1 MELKQKGVL
10 LTIDL
15 SFYLKVS
22 GYETLE
28 PGEVGKITTYWQKW
42 FKYFKAYTLGE
53 PKGFLAV
60 FLEKEVEQEIE
71 SSWVSSPSEGLYL
84 DTLAKTMLMAGVK
97 EFIPQLEDLGCAPF
111 PKVNKE
117 IRRKL
122 AVSGLEVKKNNT
134 LSHKYAVFTYYP
146 YKGGCEVCRLKEKCP
161 RLVTKGQI
169 F

>member
-1 MELKQKGVL
+1 LELKKKGVL

-15 SFYLKVS
+15 SFYLQIS
-22 GYETLE
+22 GYDTLE

-53 PKGFLAV
+53 PRGFLAV
-60 FLEKEVEQEIE
+60 FLDQEVEREIE
-71 SSWVSSPSEGLYL
+71 GVWLSSPSEALYL

-97 EFIPQLEDLGCAPF
+97 EFVPQLAQLGCAPF

-117 IRRKL
+117 IRRKI
-122 AVSGLEVKKNNT
+122 ASTGLEIKKNGT
-134 LSHKYAVFTYYP
+134 LSHKYAVFTYFP
-146 YKGGCEVCRLKEKCP
+146 YKGGCEVCRLQEDCP
-161 RLVTKGQI
+161 RLSKGQV